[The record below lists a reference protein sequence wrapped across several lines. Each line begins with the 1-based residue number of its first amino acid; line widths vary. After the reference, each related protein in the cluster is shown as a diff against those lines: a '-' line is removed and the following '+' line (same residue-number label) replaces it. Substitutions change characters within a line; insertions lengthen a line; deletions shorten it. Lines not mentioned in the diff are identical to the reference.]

1 MASCD
6 VRKNMATAVLLLG
19 CGLLGGCSLS
29 PLAKHTVAFSKATD
43 LAVGGSEDAY
53 RRAIALRHEEQVAA
67 AVYAYDK
74 DPHWSPYQDFDP
86 LLTSEQLEARVKVL
100 DGLKTY
106 SDTLVKLTTRKDPS
120 KDLTSAAEAAGT
132 NLQELNKTVAT
143 DLATSIPNMPAMS
156 DSVAHGVST
165 AVLALGEYLVNRK
178 TRQSLREVTQQMNP
192 HVETLCTLLSS
203 DIKVL
208 RRQADVDYQALV
220 IDQDQ
225 FIRHSTLSAVEHRD
239 EVGKLIVIAEDQK
252 ANDELLA
259 KLDKAVKALATAHQA
274 LTDAA
279 TSKDTETLKQK
290 IADLEAAGQELGSF
304 YSSLSAKSK
313 SSTTATSN

>member
-1 MASCD
+1 M
-6 VRKNMATAVLLLG
+6 
-19 CGLLGGCSLS
+19 
-29 PLAKHTVAFSKATD
+29 AFSKATD
-43 LAVGGSEDAY
+43 LVTGGSEDAY
-53 RRAIALRHEEQVAA
+53 RKAIALRHEEQVAA

-86 LLTSEQLEARVKVL
+86 LLSSEQLEARVKIL

-106 SDTLVKLTTRKDPS
+106 ADTLVKLTNRKDPS

-132 NLQELNKTVAT
+132 NLQGLNKTLAT
-143 DLATSIPNMPAMS
+143 DLATSIPNAPVMS

-165 AVLALGEYLVNRK
+165 AVLALGDYLINRK
-178 TRQSLREVTQQMNP
+178 TRRSLREVTQQMNP
-192 HVETLCTLLSS
+192 HVETLCSLLSS
-203 DIKVL
+203 DVTVL

-225 FIRHSTLSAVEHRD
+225 FIRHSKLSAVEHRD
-239 EVGKLIVIAEDQK
+239 EVGKLIVITEDQK

-259 KLDKAVKALATAHQA
+259 KLDKAVKALATAHQS

-279 TSKDTETLKQK
+279 ATKDTETLKQK
-290 IADLEAAGQELGSF
+290 IADLETAGQELGSF
-304 YSSLSAKSK
+304 YSSLSAKAK
-313 SSTTATSN
+313 TPTTATAN